1 MFEIFIATLGCVI
14 LWFLFCKML
23 FLAISNKSFPIL
35 LERTRREFL
44 LWSCPFLLFVVE
56 SSNVTL
62 IPKFC
67 VLFCFPFVPFLL
79 RTFVFLPFL

>member
-62 IPKFC
+62 ILNFVFYFAFPLC
-67 VLFCFPFVPFLL
+67 LFC
-79 RTFVFLPFL
+79 